1 MALAGGVAVLGVE
14 GARGVLGL
22 CVCVLGVCEVWDGA
36 AIGASWVSA
45 VVLLLGCILCI
56 VCCCS
61 TAIPLSDVCVLPYKN
76 SAVPPTAPTNI
87 TITANVG
94 SFLACCIRVSIRC
107 LKGVGS
113 SMGPFGAGC
122 GGWWSCCI
130 LLFRQSVA
138 LVSTQ
143 FKSTHD
149 HI

>member
-45 VVLLLGCILCI
+45 VVLLPGCILCI
-56 VCCCS
+56 VCCSS

-94 SFLACCIRVSIRC
+94 SFLACRIRVSTLC
-107 LKGVGS
+107 FVDTGN
-113 SMGPFGAGC
+113 SMGPVGC
-122 GGWWSCCI
+122 WLEPTSFCI
-130 LLFRQSVA
+130 LTFTSVTLVHTGAQSPH
-138 LVSTQ
+138 L
-143 FKSTHD
+143 D
-149 HI
+149 N